1 MWITRPLT
9 TRIIVWLAAITI
21 PLQGMSSALCGCSQ
35 TATPFSVNNFLAN
48 NGLTFGSGDDWT
60 EVQDS
65 CCQSTSSCC
74 AGESSTESGCQCD
87 GNSQGSCQCGDNC
100 LCSNGKIPTEPT
112 APPIENSSPE
122 RVVSDS
128 TSAALFSTVFLPA
141 FSRQH
146 LGLGIGA
153 IALTAHD
160 CCVSLC
166 RFTL

>member
-21 PLQGMSSALCGCSQ
+21 PLQGMSSVLCGCSQ
-35 TATPFSVNNFLAN
+35 IPTPFSVNNFLVN
-48 NGLTFGSGDDWT
+48 NELAFGSAEGWT
-60 EVQDS
+60 EGQDS

-74 AGESSTESGCQCD
+74 ASESSTESGCQCD
-87 GNSQGSCQCGDNC
+87 DNSQGSCQCGDNC
-100 LCSNGKIPTEPT
+100 LCSSGKIPAEPT

-122 RVVSDS
+122 RVVPDS
-128 TSAALFSTVFLPA
+128 TSAASFSTVFLPA

-146 LGLGIGA
+146 LELGIGA